1 MLLVHVNPVFLAPH
15 LHYSPTSLH
24 RFSNSHTSPLL
35 PFAQVFQFTVF
46 SSASIPL
53 LLPSHAPLT
62 PPNTHTLGYS
72 QPSEL
77 SSVLGFRELLWSPL
91 CRLGLPVNQSLSSTG
106 EKTLS
111 YFPMSAL
118 AFLLRRRTPD
128 FYLGTQ
134 ITKINIT
141 YPCSFW
147 PRGGHSSNVIA
158 NAVSAWSM
166 PPQ

>member
-1 MLLVHVNPVFLAPH
+1 MLTQSFLHPISIILQPH
-15 LHYSPTSLH
+15 CTVSLTPT
-24 RFSNSHTSPLL
+24 PLL
-35 PFAQVFQFTVF
+35 HCLSLR
-46 SSASIPL
+46 SSNLQCFPL
-53 LLPSHAPLT
+53 PQSLCCSHPTPPSP